1 MKQEQSSNSHQPTAG
16 DRQDELPVDA
26 LGIPILNE
34 VVELGPVD
42 APPSNDGGIDP
53 PATDSEAL
61 QDYEILLAVVREHL
75 KSQLEDNLG
84 RITRQAVTTVVENA
98 TRNIEAEI
106 ERELNRLLDEKLSSL
121 IDESLDLH
129 LGGNSSPGE

>member
-1 MKQEQSSNSHQPTAG
+1 MKQEHPSNSHQPTAG
-16 DRQDELPVDA
+16 GQQDELPVDA

-42 APPSNDGGIDP
+42 APPSVDGGIDH
-53 PATDSEAL
+53 PARGSDEL

-106 ERELNRLLDEKLSSL
+106 ERELNRLLDEKLSLL
-121 IDESLDLH
+121 IDESLDMH
-129 LGGNSSPGE
+129 LGGNVNPGE